1 MNIFDY
7 FLLIVVLFL
16 ILIAMKSAISEK
28 GYCTYCAHKKT
39 CVMFQKKEKKIHTDR
54 GKCIEK

>member
-1 MNIFDY
+1 MNILDY

-28 GYCTYCAHKKT
+28 GYCTYCAHKKM
-39 CVMFQKKEKKIHTDR
+39 CNVSKKESKIHTDR